1 MENVDEIKNVN
12 HETEMA
18 TPALQPD
25 DTPPA
30 IPTRIP
36 RPKYPP
42 SHEVKTEPKMV
53 GNENT
58 ASEEKTYIE
67 DFEKRVKNKWV
78 FDIDK
83 IATEKSQFWIDNR
96 KYIQKDKYLKYN
108 LLKRIEL
115 WEQIIGQL
123 DEYTIEVNSNIE
135 YLDSIILDKE
145 KEIKIVY
152 WVFRPQDIGLR

>member
-1 MENVDEIKNVN
+1 
-12 HETEMA
+12 
-18 TPALQPD
+18 
-25 DTPPA
+25 
-30 IPTRIP
+30 
-36 RPKYPP
+36 
-42 SHEVKTEPKMV
+42 MV
-53 GNENT
+53 GLGG
-58 ASEEKTYIE
+58 EEKTYIE
-67 DFEKRVKNKWV
+67 DFEKSVKNKWV

-123 DEYTIEVNSNIE
+123 EEYTIEVDSNIK

>member
-1 MENVDEIKNVN
+1 MSASCYLSKAGFDVTILEKNNSFGGRARQFKKDGFTFDIGPSWYWMPDIFENFFNDF
-12 HETEMA
+12 
-18 TPALQPD
+18 
-25 DTPPA
+25 
-30 IPTRIP
+30 
-36 RPKYPP
+36 
-42 SHEVKTEPKMV
+42 
-53 GNENT
+53 NEKRE
-58 ASEEKTYIE
+58 SFY
-67 DFEKRVKNKWV
+67 DLEKRVKNKWV

>member
-1 MENVDEIKNVN
+1 MLFRSRRVN
-12 HETEMA
+12 RTYDG
-18 TPALQPD
+18 TQL
-25 DTPPA
+25 
-30 IPTRIP
+30 
-36 RPKYPP
+36 KYII
-42 SHEVKTEPKMV
+42 
-53 GNENT
+53 ENT